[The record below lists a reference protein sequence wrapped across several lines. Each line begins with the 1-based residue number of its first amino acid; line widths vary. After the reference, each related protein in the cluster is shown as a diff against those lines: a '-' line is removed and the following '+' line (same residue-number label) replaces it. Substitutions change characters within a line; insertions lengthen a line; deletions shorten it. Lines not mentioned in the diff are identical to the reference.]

1 MTEFQRHPLSIEY
14 INPSLVAFHRENIGP
29 SRTSIILVYKIDNS
43 NHLLPLYH
51 FDVSTRALGPY
62 ILKLAD
68 LASALLVN
76 QESGR
81 FATMDDS
88 HTPDASLLQGREPC
102 DNMWSVILIKRD
114 YSVPKEHRD
123 SEIPIKVLSEVKVE
137 IVTLCKL
144 EEGSIVCRSMDHMP
158 PVSRNRKVV
167 REDGKSIDIE
177 MCAVQLK
184 RRGHIFH
191 SK

>member
-1 MTEFQRHPLSIEY
+1 
-14 INPSLVAFHRENIGP
+14 
-29 SRTSIILVYKIDNS
+29 
-43 NHLLPLYH
+43 
-51 FDVSTRALGPY
+51 
-62 ILKLAD
+62 
-68 LASALLVN
+68 
-76 QESGR
+76 
-81 FATMDDS
+81 MDDS

-114 YSVPKEHRD
+114 YS
-123 SEIPIKVLSEVKVE
+123 EIPTKVLSEVKVE

-167 REDGKSIDIE
+167 RENGKSIDIE

>member
-1 MTEFQRHPLSIEY
+1 MTEFQRHPLSIGY

-29 SRTSIILVYKIDNS
+29 SSTSIILVYKIDNS

-102 DNMWSVILIKRD
+102 DYMWSVILIKRD
-114 YSVPKEHRD
+114 YS
-123 SEIPIKVLSEVKVE
+123 EIPTKVLSEVKVE
-137 IVTLCKL
+137 VVTLCKL

-158 PVSRNRKVV
+158 PVSCNRIVV